1 MKKYL
6 LLKFCSV
13 FFLFPAC
20 SQDPIASSN
29 TAPAATNLN
38 DSKPNGV
45 VQSNGKTGENAFV
58 LSDFLSENSSLDA
71 SVDRVFSSLD
81 EKQIVAQLLMSAVGR
96 AGLERATIERYV
108 REGLIGNLLMLNGT
122 KAEFTEMISSFN
134 QITKSKGYLP
144 FLYSADAEPSLVNR
158 KITGSKTVKKAVEIN
173 SLEEVIGTAQSISQD
188 LNDIGINYNF
198 APVVD
203 VAGNATVGYRGFG
216 SKKEELIS
224 WSDAFIQETQKHNI
238 VATAKHFPGHG
249 LVTGDTHTALQTID
263 GELKEIVNYPT
274 LIKNGVLSVMIGHL
288 AVKNNKKYNT
298 NGLPATCSKTIV
310 TDLLVN
316 EMKFKGLIVTDAMNM
331 GGVLK
336 VPNST
341 VRSIQA
347 GCHIILMPVDV
358 VKAHSEVL
366 TKYKADPA
374 FKATVDAAA
383 KKVIRMK
390 LCLGLL

>member
-1 MKKYL
+1 MKNYFL
-6 LLKFCSV
+6 LSFCTV
-13 FFLFPAC
+13 LLLFPAC
-20 SQDPIASSN
+20 SQVPNASQNTVSSASSGNGAKPNVGAN
-29 TAPAATNLN
+29 TA
-38 DSKPNGV
+38 
-45 VQSNGKTGENAFV
+45 GKTSENHYT
-58 LSDFLSENSSLDA
+58 LSDFLTDNSALDA
-71 SVDRVFSSLD
+71 SVNKVFATLD

-122 KAEFTEMISSFN
+122 KAEFTEMINAFN
-134 QITKSKGYLP
+134 EINKSKGFLP
-144 FLYSADAEPSLVNR
+144 YLYSADAEPSLVNR
-158 KITGSKTVKKAVEIN
+158 KITGSKIVKKAVDIN
-173 SLEEVIGTAQSISQD
+173 SLEEVLGTARSISED

-316 EMKFKGLIVTDAMNM
+316 EMNFKGLIVTDAMNM

>member
-20 SQDPIASSN
+20 SQDPNASSN
-29 TAPAATNLN
+29 TAPAATNLKDN
-38 DSKPNGV
+38 KPNGV
-45 VQSNGKTGENAFV
+45 VHSNGKTGENAFV

-71 SVDRVFSSLD
+71 SVDRIFSSLD

>member
-1 MKKYL
+1 
-6 LLKFCSV
+6 
-13 FFLFPAC
+13 
-20 SQDPIASSN
+20 
-29 TAPAATNLN
+29 
-38 DSKPNGV
+38 
-45 VQSNGKTGENAFV
+45 
-58 LSDFLSENSSLDA
+58 
-71 SVDRVFSSLD
+71 
-81 EKQIVAQLLMSAVGR
+81 
-96 AGLERATIERYV
+96 
-108 REGLIGNLLMLNGT
+108 MLNGT

-173 SLEEVIGTAQSISQD
+173 SLEEVIGTAQSISKD

-203 VAGNATVGYRGFG
+203 ATVGYRGFG